1 MNFRRILSKSS
12 LRSSSSSGKSHPEE
26 VAKLQS
32 EIELLKQT
40 IDSLKVSVESR
51 DAAIGTLAREK
62 EKIYVEL
69 KSAQR
74 TNRNLHQQLVDER
87 DIHSKEKDFL
97 INEIKRLTKRNEYE
111 SNEQESKDLTEDQ
124 VKSSLHEELKAKDEV
139 IYNIGTKYLKIKS
152 SKIFFQKKLE
162 KLQAQNKKTCEKII
176 LLLQDNRKTLDNLLD
191 KLLKSSSVSPNSKKY
206 LKLLQIN
213 ASLHYENTQLKIY
226 LSSQQESTSSNSVPQ
241 HHSDRCCPVDT
252 DKQTP
257 FETKSEEKMNHYINT
272 KFKLFNTHGF
282 EALKSFK
289 YIHRSFSPN
298 VRGTIYRSVSDSCI
312 VRSTLSELVN
322 ASNIL

>member
-1 MNFRRILSKSS
+1 MKGAKIRVHS
-12 LRSSSSSGKSHPEE
+12 LDYIHSY
-26 VAKLQS
+26 
-32 EIELLKQT
+32 LL
-40 IDSLKVSVESR
+40 
-51 DAAIGTLAREK
+51 
-62 EKIYVEL
+62 
-69 KSAQR
+69 
-74 TNRNLHQQLVDER
+74 

-111 SNEQESKDLTEDQ
+111 SNAQESKDLTEDQ
-124 VKSSLHEELKAKDEV
+124 VKGSLHEELKAKDEV

-162 KLQAQNKKTCEKII
+162 KLQAQNKKTCENII
-176 LLLQDNRKTLDNLLD
+176 LLLQDNRKTLDSLLD

-226 LSSQQESTSSNSVPQ
+226 LSSQQESTNSGLQ
-241 HHSDRCCPVDT
+241 HHSERCCLT
-252 DKQTP
+252 DKQAP
-257 FETKSEEKMNHYINT
+257 FETKSEEKMTQYINT

>member
-12 LRSSSSSGKSHPEE
+12 LKSSSSSEKSQPEE
-26 VAKLQS
+26 VTKLQS

-40 IDSLKVSVESR
+40 IDSLKVSIESR

-97 INEIKRLTKRNEYE
+97 INEIKRLTKRNE
-111 SNEQESKDLTEDQ
+111 NETNAQDNRDQFEDQ
-124 VKSSLHEELKAKDEV
+124 VKSAISDELKARDEV
-139 IYNIGTKYLKIKS
+139 ICNIGAKYLKIKT
-152 SKIFFQKKLE
+152 SKTLFQKKFE
-162 KLQAQNKKTCEKII
+162 KLQAQNKKTCENII
-176 LLLQDNRKTLDNLLD
+176 LLLQDNRKTLDSLLD
-191 KLLKSSSVSPNSKKY
+191 KLLKSSSISPNSRKY

-226 LSSQQESTSSNSVPQ
+226 LSSHQDRTSNVTQEPSNKYCSIG
-241 HHSDRCCPVDT
+241 
-252 DKQTP
+252 KQTTSG
-257 FETKSEEKMNHYINT
+257 TKSEEKMNHLSINSMM
-272 KFKLFNTHGF
+272 KLLNAHEF
-282 EALKSFK
+282 ESLKSFK
-289 YIHRSFSPN
+289 YIHKTFSPN
-298 VRGTIYRSVSDSCI
+298 IRGTIYRSVSDSCI
-312 VRSTLSELVN
+312 VRSTISELC
-322 ASNIL
+322 

>member
-111 SNEQESKDLTEDQ
+111 SNEQESKD
-124 VKSSLHEELKAKDEV
+124 
-139 IYNIGTKYLKIKS
+139 
-152 SKIFFQKKLE
+152 
-162 KLQAQNKKTCEKII
+162 TCEKII

-252 DKQTP
+252 DKQTS

>member
-111 SNEQESKDLTEDQ
+111 SNEQESKD
-124 VKSSLHEELKAKDEV
+124 
-139 IYNIGTKYLKIKS
+139 
-152 SKIFFQKKLE
+152 
-162 KLQAQNKKTCEKII
+162 TCEKII